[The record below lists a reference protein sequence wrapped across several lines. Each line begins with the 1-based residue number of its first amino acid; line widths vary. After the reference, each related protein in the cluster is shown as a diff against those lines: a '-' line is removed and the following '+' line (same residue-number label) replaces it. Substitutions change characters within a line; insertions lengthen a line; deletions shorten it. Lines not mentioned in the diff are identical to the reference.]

1 MRLSVRALLLS
12 SAACTVVF
20 SLLFAAVYY
29 TGTGRSLDNAALD
42 GFLASMSPA
51 WLREANAFADL
62 ADPLPFAVWT
72 VAIVAV
78 GLARRVPRRA
88 AAALVLLLGS
98 AVTTQALKPALAE
111 FRFDNTLVG
120 WDHAVPP
127 VIASAAFP
135 SGHATAAMA
144 LALAALIVAPRALR
158 PIVAALGA
166 LFALV
171 MGFTIVALAWHFPSD
186 IVGGYLVATAWCLV
200 TLAALRAADRRW
212 PEPGALRAAAHA
224 RAPALAE
231 AFAPIAALL
240 AAGAAGVALARV
252 QRLADFAG
260 AHTTATLA
268 AVAISVSAAALVAA
282 VSLADPHGR

>member
-1 MRLSVRALLLS
+1 MRLSARALLLS
-12 SAACTVVF
+12 SAGCAVLF

-29 TGTGRSLDNAALD
+29 TGAGRSLDNAALD
-42 GFLASMSPA
+42 GFLASMSPS

-72 VAIVAV
+72 VMIVAV
-78 GLARRVPRRA
+78 GLVRRVPRRA

-98 AVTTQALKPALAE
+98 AVTTQVLKPALAE
-111 FRFDNTLVG
+111 FRFDHSLVG
-120 WDHAVPP
+120 FDHAVPP
-127 VIASAAFP
+127 IINDAAFP

-144 LALAALIVAPRALR
+144 LALATLIVAPRALR
-158 PIVAALGA
+158 PVVAALGA
-166 LFALV
+166 LFALA

-200 TLAALRAADRRW
+200 TLAALRAADARW
-212 PEPGALRAAAHA
+212 PERGALRAAAHA
-224 RAPALAE
+224 RVPALAE
-231 AFAPIAALL
+231 AFAPVAALIAA
-240 AAGAAGVALARV
+240 GTAGVALARV
-252 QRLADFAG
+252 DRLTDFAG

-268 AVAISVSAAALVAA
+268 AIAISVAAAALVAA